1 MTDCS
6 RTRDAV
12 PLTMASMYKWR
23 RHRGKV
29 SLAVAACAAWRG
41 AEQKKAVQAF
51 SAVHVSTDGQQ
62 AEQ

>member
-12 PLTMASMYKWR
+12 PLTMAS
-23 RHRGKV
+23 KV
-29 SLAVAACAAWRG
+29 PLAVAACAAWRG
-41 AEQKKAVQAF
+41 AEQKKTVQAL
-51 SAVHVSTDGQQ
+51 SAVPCKYRWAE